1 MSCGELKEKFY
12 RRNSFILPI
21 VKVKKMYKATINDN
35 PRLREELAEEWSSLY
50 KRNLDI
56 LKMHCLYCNSK
67 LVYDL

>member
-1 MSCGELKEKFY
+1 M
-12 RRNSFILPI
+12 PI